1 MFGNKG
7 KQPASPSRR
16 AHQSNAPQT
25 GPGYRPNPGQN
36 VQLPSIVGQPY
47 LQNIPGQPARSQGGN
62 AGALRRPTLNPAPR
76 FHRNDPT
83 SHARLYPPR
92 PLPAGPA
99 LIDSLPGRGTAQ
111 QPPSSPGP
119 ASRQPSRQPSAP
131 IQSGG
136 GRQSTSQAH
145 GRRSTAPSPPQRQ
158 AQFTGASG
166 VPPARPIH
174 TQIPAA
180 NAAAGSSGGNKRGP
194 GR

>member
-7 KQPASPSRR
+7 KQPASSSSSRR
-16 AHQSNAPQT
+16 SPQSNAPPT
-25 GPGYRPNPGQN
+25 GPGYRPNAGQN
-36 VQLPSIVGQPY
+36 IRLPSIVGQPT

-62 AGALRRPTLNPAPR
+62 AGAMQRPTLNPAPR

-83 SHARLYPPR
+83 SHGRLYPPR
-92 PLPAGPA
+92 PLPTGPA

-111 QPPSSPGP
+111 QPPSSPRP
-119 ASRQPSRQPSAP
+119 ASRQPSTP

-136 GRQSTSQAH
+136 GRQSASQAH
-145 GRRSTAPSPPQRQ
+145 ERRSMAPSPPQRQ

-166 VPPARPIH
+166 VPPARPSR

-180 NAAAGSSGGNKRGP
+180 NAAAGPSGGKKRGP